1 MGVKMNKH
9 IISVEVDDET
19 LIKIVKGKI
28 NLSDLVK
35 QAVDNKIKENQEKWK
50 EENKD
55 ALEEI
60 NKFHEKNGHFNI
72 ND

>member
-1 MGVKMNKH
+1 MNKH